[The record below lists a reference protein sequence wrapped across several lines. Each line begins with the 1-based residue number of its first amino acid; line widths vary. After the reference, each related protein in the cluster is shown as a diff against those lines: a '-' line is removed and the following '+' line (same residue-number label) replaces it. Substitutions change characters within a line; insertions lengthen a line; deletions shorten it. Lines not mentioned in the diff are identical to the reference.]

1 MPINSNQHI
10 HMLSESNNDDPLSS
24 TRVDDDVEEEEEKD
38 SSEQNINKMMDAIQH
53 SCQSARDNLELFK
66 QLRDEKDDDEEE
78 EEQNATSVWNST
90 LESETE
96 RRIDDAVERVLDQ
109 PSDDQ
114 HDDET
119 LVEEEEE
126 EVTEQGFKKIN
137 IILIQKKNRSHKH
150 R

>member
-1 MPINSNQHI
+1 
-10 HMLSESNNDDPLSS
+10 MLSESNNDDPLSS
-24 TRVDDDVEEEEEKD
+24 TRVDDDDVEEEEED
-38 SSEQNINKMMDAIQH
+38 SSEQKINKMMDAFQH

-66 QLRDEKDDDEEE
+66 QLRDEKDDEEE
-78 EEQNATSVWNST
+78 EEIDEEQNATSVWNST

-109 PSDDQ
+109 PSSE

-126 EVTEQGFKKIN
+126 VTEQGF
-137 IILIQKKNRSHKH
+137 
-150 R
+150 